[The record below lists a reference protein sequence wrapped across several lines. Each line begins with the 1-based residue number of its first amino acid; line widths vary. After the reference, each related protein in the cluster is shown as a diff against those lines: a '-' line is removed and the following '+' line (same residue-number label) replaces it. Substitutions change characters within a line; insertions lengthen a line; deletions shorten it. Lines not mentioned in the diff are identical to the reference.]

1 MRTFLLILVWI
12 MMGIKLMSGWQD
24 IKDLQ
29 SYITIYAMLSIYL
42 GVIAWQYKKRNRGE
56 IL

>member
-12 MMGIKLMSGWQD
+12 VMGIKLMSRWQD

>member
-12 MMGIKLMSGWQD
+12 VMGIKLMSGWQD